1 VSAEGFAVRA
11 KPGQLQRA
19 GIGLS
24 VDLQQVWLDVA
35 ITITSPIAA
44 SRGKLFLWLP
54 NLCPSSVARSTR
66 LSAHWLP
73 EFPACESPMGTRLT
87 NWYTCRVTLLASE
100 TASNLGRVDHLTGQ
114 KRVMLLKPRGFC
126 AGVVRAIDIV
136 KIALDTFGA
145 PIYVR
150 REIVHNRFVVNELAE
165 KGAIFVNEI
174 EEVPAGQ
181 RVIYSAHGVS
191 PAVREASK
199 ARGLKVID
207 ATCPLVT
214 KVHVEAVK
222 FAKQGYSLVLVGHRD
237 HDEIEGTL
245 GEAPEAT
252 QVVSNVAEVEALV
265 VPDPNRVAYLTQTTL
280 SLDEARDII
289 HALKVKFPN
298 IAGPHTQDICYATE
312 NRQVAV
318 RNVAPGADLVLVVG
332 STNSSN
338 SNRLVEVS
346 NNLGTKAY
354 LIDNSAAID
363 PKWLEGVD
371 SVAVTAGASAPEV
384 LVEDVI
390 NYLQQNGYS
399 GVEEVEV
406 MPENVRF
413 GLPPEIIQAIGGAGG
428 AQPIPVR

>member
-1 VSAEGFAVRA
+1 VG
-11 KPGQLQRA
+11 PTD
-19 GIGLS
+19 LS
-24 VDLQQVWLDVA
+24 
-35 ITITSPIAA
+35 
-44 SRGKLFLWLP
+44 
-54 NLCPSSVARSTR
+54 
-66 LSAHWLP
+66 LS
-73 EFPACESPMGTRLT
+73 
-87 NWYTCRVTLLASE
+87 
-100 TASNLGRVDHLTGQ
+100 Q
-114 KRVMLLKPRGFC
+114 KRVLLLKPRGFC

-222 FAKQGYSLVLVGHRD
+222 FAREGYSLVLVGHRD

-252 QVVSNVAEVEALV
+252 QVVSNVEEVEALV

-318 RNVAPGADLVLVVG
+318 RNVAPGANLVLVVG

-346 NNLGTKAY
+346 NNLGTQAY

-363 PKWLEGVD
+363 PKWLEGAD

-390 NYLQQNGYS
+390 NYLQRNGYS
-399 GVEEVEV
+399 SVEEVEV

-413 GLPPEIIQAIGGAGG
+413 GLPPEIIQAIGGVGG
-428 AQPIPVR
+428 RSIPVRAQ